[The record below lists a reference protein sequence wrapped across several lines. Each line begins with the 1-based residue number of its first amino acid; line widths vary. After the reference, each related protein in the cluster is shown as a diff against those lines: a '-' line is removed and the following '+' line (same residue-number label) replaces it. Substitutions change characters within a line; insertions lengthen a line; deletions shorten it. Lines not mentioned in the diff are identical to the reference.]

1 MSLDLFLMMGRNC
14 NTCPVR
20 LNRAFAV
27 REWFV
32 ARIGVPENGHGKIAL
47 TKTLLSEL
55 LESCNAI
62 LADRSK
68 AESLIPI
75 DTNNFDPNQDYDDE
89 YFEQIEETKNQLDN
103 LFKIWNG
110 RKPLYYLEWY

>member
-1 MSLDLFLMMGRNC
+1 MMGRNC
-14 NTCPVR
+14 QHYPVC
-20 LNRAFAV
+20 LNRAFAI
-27 REWFV
+27 REWLTS
-32 ARIGVPENGHGKIAL
+32 RIDIPQNGHGKIPL
-47 TKTLLSEL
+47 TKILLSEL

-62 LADRSK
+62 LADPSL

-75 DTNNFDPNQDYDDE
+75 NTNDFDPNQDYNDE
-89 YFEQIEETKNQLDN
+89 YFDQIEETKKQLDH